1 MADKNPN
8 DNKQSAFKGVDT
20 LFDTTPPKKEEEK
33 TAPVG
38 QASQAPDAPK
48 KEEAKAAPAVQTPQ
62 QPGVQKKEDELALAP
77 TEALHGFPD
86 HPYTVDEN
94 DNDMAKLVDSIQR
107 EGLLE
112 RIVVQRRK
120 EGGFEILSGH
130 RRHRACQMLGLKEVP
145 VLIKHGLTQDQAI
158 LLMVDANLKRE
169 TILPLDE
176 AKALKMQMD
185 AMNRM
190 GKRDPNGKLK
200 RTDEAIAEKINK
212 NRMYVQRKV
221 KLLDLAPDL
230 KEAVNDKTLSETPA
244 YEIAFLPAA
253 VQELFY
259 DWMVMED
266 RAPTVAQAIAV
277 RQHQQELVKTSG
289 KWKEKDALLTED
301 QIDRIMNGE
310 RLAEIFP
317 PPAPEKE
324 EQAQAEKEAAGPQA
338 PAASVAKEGDTAA
351 PVGAAAIAGHVPA
364 QGDGQARPGTAVDT
378 KAIPFQTVNT
388 PAPDAGR
395 SNYNSAAPTLEPPA
409 AQPAQQAG
417 PAVDATKSYIRT
429 EYLAELRKDNVIL
442 PKADIRQYAPGCY
455 TNDEYVA
462 AIKEA
467 LVKGQERN
475 QNEKAAEV
483 KPAPPIN
490 AVTTPTTQ
498 IINRA
503 EAREAAE
510 KAAKAPA
517 TPPPP
522 PEPPKVDTKAPATPP
537 AATTPPKVDTKAP
550 ATPPTA
556 TAPPKVDAKAPA
568 TPPTASEP
576 SKVDTK
582 APAAPPTA
590 TAPPKVDAKAPT
602 TPPPAPEPL
611 KVDSK
616 APVTPPTTT
625 TPPKV
630 DTKTSGTPPTA
641 IEPPKAEK
649 TTVTAL
655 AKPDPPDSGTKAL
668 DDFLKNKP
676 RPGKGKGPQ
685 DKLPRKIK

>member
-1 MADKNPN
+1 M
-8 DNKQSAFKGVDT
+8 
-20 LFDTTPPKKEEEK
+20 
-33 TAPVG
+33 
-38 QASQAPDAPK
+38 
-48 KEEAKAAPAVQTPQ
+48 
-62 QPGVQKKEDELALAP
+62 
-77 TEALHGFPD
+77 
-86 HPYTVDEN
+86 DEN

-169 TILPLDE
+169 NILPLDE

-230 KEAVNDKTLSETPA
+230 KNAVNDKTLSETPA

-259 DWMVMED
+259 DWMMMED

-277 RQHQQELVKTSG
+277 RQHQQELVKTTG
-289 KWKEKDALLTED
+289 KGKEKDALLTED

-317 PPAPEKE
+317 PPEPEKE
-324 EQAQAEKEAAGPQA
+324 EQAQAEKETAGSQA
-338 PAASVAKEGDTAA
+338 PAAGAAKVES
-351 PVGAAAIAGHVPA
+351 PAAIAGQVPA
-364 QGDGQARPGTAVDT
+364 QGEQGAGQAQPGAAADA

-388 PAPDAGR
+388 PEPGR
-395 SNYNSAAPTLEPPA
+395 STYNSAAPAPEPPA
-409 AQPAQQAG
+409 GQPVPQAG

-429 EYLAELRKDNVIL
+429 EYMAELRKDNVIL
-442 PKADIRQYAPGCY
+442 PKVEIKGYVSGCY
-455 TNDEYVA
+455 TNSDYVA
-462 AIKEA
+462 AITAALAKGKEQGA
-467 LVKGQERN
+467 
-475 QNEKAAEV
+475 KAVEP
-483 KPAPPIN
+483 KPARPLN
-490 AVTTPTTQ
+490 AVSTPTTE
-498 IINRA
+498 IINRV
-503 EAREAAE
+503 EAREVAE
-510 KAAKAPA
+510 KAAK
-517 TPPPP
+517 TL
-522 PEPPKVDTKAPATPP
+522 
-537 AATTPPKVDTKAP
+537 
-550 ATPPTA
+550 
-556 TAPPKVDAKAPA
+556 
-568 TPPTASEP
+568 S
-576 SKVDTK
+576 
-582 APAAPPTA
+582 
-590 TAPPKVDAKAPT
+590 
-602 TPPPAPEPL
+602 TPPPAPEPP
-611 KVDSK
+611 KADAK
-616 APVTPPTTT
+616 APA
-625 TPPKV
+625 
-630 DTKTSGTPPTA
+630 TSPA
-641 IEPPKAEK
+641 SAEPPKAEK

-655 AKPDPPDSGTKAL
+655 AKPDPPNSGTKAL

-676 RPGKGKGPQ
+676 RPGKSKGEPEKGPG
-685 DKLPRKIK
+685 KAK